1 MSLIFSL
8 LFLVQALPAD
18 SLDGPDPVPPAD
30 PCPQGEI
37 SHIFIDNHSIF
48 DPARLPDDDRIRWA
62 YVLANR
68 IHMRTR
74 ADFIRDEL
82 LFREGDCLDP
92 EAIRETARVLREFRF
107 IAGADVFDVEQ
118 PDGSSHVVVDTRD
131 EWSTKLALSV
141 RFDEGLRLEGGSLV
155 EENLMGRGI
164 SAGAF
169 WISREQQRSVGALAE
184 IPRVAQTNW
193 DVRAAVASTRI
204 GEMLDQAV
212 IYPFQGERV
221 GTAFRQEV
229 SHRRDLFSYVLPA
242 ETRNAD
248 GDLLSHFLLP
258 VVEQRLQVGM
268 SHRFG
273 EPGSFLIAGGG
284 VSYERIHPSGLE
296 SVRAVRGREFAEHV
310 PVDAAL
316 AAPLASQLHARR
328 AFRINLRGGVRQI
341 RFAERRGLDTV
352 DGVQDLPL
360 GREAILTLGRSVG
373 STGPDRPPD
382 LLARVNL
389 FRGGELGPIL
399 SFATL
404 AGEARREA
412 GVGGTR
418 GWRDTLL
425 EFQTHNYWHP
435 EGPGSPTVLLRVAA
449 QGGWRTDAPFQLT
462 LGGPDGIRG
471 YSDTALPGA
480 RRAVASAEGRWKLP
494 NPLADFMD
502 LGMTV
507 FGDTGRM
514 WAGDVPFGTDT
525 GWRSSVGAGL
535 RVGFPAGSAS
545 VIRVDVAI
553 PTDGAGPRSPI
564 VRISAR
570 EWLGLLDDTRSRQLL
585 RSRRS
590 GLTPDYSGVVQ
601 NRRPPG

>member
-1 MSLIFSL
+1 MSLILPL
-8 LFLVQALPAD
+8 LLVVQALPAD
-18 SLDGPDPVPPAD
+18 SAERPDQTPLAD
-30 PCPQGEI
+30 PCLHGQI

-48 DPARLPDDDRIRWA
+48 DPAGLPDDDRIRWA
-62 YVLANR
+62 YLLANR

-74 ADFIRDEL
+74 ADFIRQEL

-107 IAGADVFDVEQ
+107 IAGADVYDVEQ

-169 WISREQQRSVGALAE
+169 WISREQQRSLGALAE
-184 IPRVAQTNW
+184 IPRVARSNW
-193 DVRAAVASTRI
+193 DVRAAVATTRI
-204 GEMLDQAV
+204 GEMLDQAI
-212 IYPFQGERV
+212 IYPFHGERV

-229 SHRRDLFSYVLPA
+229 SHQRDLFSYVLP
-242 ETRNAD
+242 D
-248 GDLLSHFLLP
+248 GVAGPDGEAFSHLLLP

-268 SHRFG
+268 SRRSG
-273 EPGSFLIAGGG
+273 EPGSFFIAGGG
-284 VSYERIHPSGLE
+284 ISYERVQPSDLG
-296 SVRAVRGREFAEHV
+296 SVQGVRGRDFDDRLG
-310 PVDAAL
+310 VDSTV
-316 AAPLASQLHARR
+316 AAPLASQLHSRR
-328 AFRINLRGGVRQI
+328 AFRVNLRGGIRQI

-352 DGVQDLPL
+352 DGIQDLPL

-382 LLARVNL
+382 VLARLNL
-389 FRGGELGPIL
+389 FRGGQLGPIL

-412 GVGGTR
+412 GAGGTR

-435 EGPGSPTVLLRVAA
+435 EGPGSPTVLFRVAG

-462 LGGPDGIRG
+462 LGGPDGVRG
-471 YSDTALPGA
+471 YSDVAVPGA
-480 RRAVASAEGRWKLP
+480 RRAVVSVEGRWQLP
-494 NPLADFMD
+494 NPLYELMD
-502 LGMTV
+502 LGMTT
-507 FGDTGRM
+507 FGDVGRM
-514 WAGDVPFGTDT
+514 WAGDVPFGTNS
-525 GWRSSVGAGL
+525 GWRGSLGAGL

-545 VIRVDVAI
+545 VIRIDVAI
-553 PTDGAGPRSPI
+553 PVDGVGPRSPI

-570 EWLGLLDDTRSRQLL
+570 EWLGLLDDTRNRELL

-601 NRRPPG
+601 ERRPPG